1 MSTKQRQRDEREA
14 RALRF
19 LRLRARATALEIG
32 AAAVRGEPRAAKI
45 GMSAR
50 QAIGL
55 SIAVSL
61 ARRGVVA
68 VERNN
73 TFTALVQPR
82 QQPFSDSSDQSHSG
96 TSL

>member
-1 MSTKQRQRDEREA
+1 MSKRSERE
-14 RALRF
+14 LRV
-19 LRLRARATALEIG
+19 LNLLQRRTRVSALEIG
-32 AAAVRGEPRAAKI
+32 SAAVRGEAAARRMKI
-45 GMSAR
+45 TDK

-68 VERNN
+68 VERDN

-82 QQPFSDSSDQSHSG
+82 QQPFPDSSNQSHSG